1 MRSCLFFDAHDQFLD
16 DGELVGVVDVRK
28 RFRHLVADWIAEMDC
43 GEPSPIADPPVQID
57 SRPET
62 EYNGQTMLPGV
73 LRSTDGCRMSGY
85 LEVLAG
91 LDRPALLGLGGRR
104 QPSLDEERYLVL
116 GASSAGRLLVV
127 SHTERPP
134 GTRIISAR
142 PATRNERS
150 HYEQGI

>member
-1 MRSCLFFDAHDQFLD
+1 MSYEFEWDATKATANHRKH
-16 DGELVGVVDVRK
+16 GVSFHEASTV
-28 RFRHLVADWIAEMDC
+28 F
-43 GEPSPIADPPVQID
+43 ADP
-57 SRPET
+57 
-62 EYNGQTMLPGV
+62 L
-73 LRSTDGCRMSGY
+73 
-85 LEVLAG
+85 
-91 LDRPALLGLGGRR
+91 ALLMRD
-104 QPSLDEERYLVL
+104 PDHSLDEERYLVL